1 MFLSGHKVTRNF
13 GGLVAVH
20 QVDFEIEDK
29 EIVGLIGPNGAGKT
43 TLFNCISGIYPV
55 SSGQILFKGRDIT
68 RVSKSER
75 CRSGLGRTFQIP
87 RPFLDLTALDN
98 VTIGVLF
105 GSGKASSRDTA
116 RQEALKYLEFVNLSD
131 RKEELAKNLT
141 IHYRKNLEIARAL
154 ATEPELIM
162 IDEIMAGLNPAETL
176 EVMEL
181 VKRIRDELGVT
192 VFWIEHV
199 MKAVMAVAERV
210 IVLHQGKKIAD
221 DAPSAIAD
229 DQNVIDAYLGERYV
243 F

>member
-1 MFLSGHKVTRNF
+1 MFLSGNKVTRNF

-20 QVDFEIEDK
+20 QVEFEIEDK

-43 TLFNCISGIYPV
+43 TLFNCISGIYPA

-75 CRSGLGRTFQIP
+75 CRIGLGRTFQIP
-87 RPFLDLTALDN
+87 RPFLDLTVLDN

-105 GSGKASSRDTA
+105 GSGRASSRDTA
-116 RQEALKYLEFVNLSD
+116 RKEALKYLEFVNLAD
-131 RKEELAKNLT
+131 REEELAKNLT
-141 IHYRKNLEIARAL
+141 IHSRKNLEIARAL

-162 IDEIMAGLNPAETL
+162 IDEIMGGLNPAETL

-199 MKAVMAVAERV
+199 MKAVMTVAEHV
-210 IVLHQGKKIAD
+210 IVLHQGEKIAD

-229 DQNVIDAYLGERYV
+229 DQTVIDAYLGERYV